1 MYISCSKKKVWFSG
15 LVIFILLIL
24 EAFTGYVLPWGQMS
38 YWAATVITNFLTII
52 PFVGKYAVEFVWG
65 GFTVCEQTLKRFFS
79 VHFILG
85 LAIGALALIHI
96 ILLHDLGSSGTKN
109 ENVNSKTYFITIF
122 SEEIIFSAF
131 VFFVVVFYVIFFK
144 PLVFMHPANFE
155 QANPLQTPEHIVPE
169 WYLLPFYTILR
180 VTPGKTEGILLM
192 GASLIVLF
200 LLPLLSPAN
209 AKSWHWK
216 ILYWTFIN
224 QVLCL
229 GYLGGCPA
237 DPIYIMYGQFSAFYY
252 FFFLCF
258 LVPAYKYIWLA
269 QQEKN

>member
-1 MYISCSKKKVWFSG
+1 
-15 LVIFILLIL
+15 
-24 EAFTGYVLPWGQMS
+24 
-38 YWAATVITNFLTII
+38 
-52 PFVGKYAVEFVWG
+52 
-65 GFTVCEQTLKRFFS
+65 VCEQTLKRFFS

-169 WYLLPFYTILR
+169 
-180 VTPGKTEGILLM
+180 
-192 GASLIVLF
+192 
-200 LLPLLSPAN
+200 
-209 AKSWHWK
+209 
-216 ILYWTFIN
+216 
-224 QVLCL
+224 
-229 GYLGGCPA
+229 
-237 DPIYIMYGQFSAFYY
+237 
-252 FFFLCF
+252 
-258 LVPAYKYIWLA
+258 
-269 QQEKN
+269 